1 MIYFTFARFLSLDPH
16 TMSDTVSVPMSK
28 AEPEPDRDRISHKR
42 TLFRC
47 LNLLLMLITCH
58 NYGHPRLDINPQPP
72 KKESSQSLV
81 LSKYILKAL
90 EGVAQLL
97 VVNDEIAAVTV
108 VLTEGGSGL
117 ARPPFTTPLLQL
129 NCVVTH
135 STEDEES
142 DGQAKQPALHEGRTS
157 DQVGGAS
164 KGKGT
169 EGGGRVEGADGD
181 KGGQEQSIMTKLQ
194 RVASMIF
201 LCCKNPERLKSAKS
215 PPPPSEERI
224 QLLTDQESPDGGETG
239 GPSDRGSDLETRSQP
254 PIGSDNHLATPLP
267 DIQPE
272 GKSSIKDWLPKDF
285 LL

>member
-1 MIYFTFARFLSLDPH
+1 
-16 TMSDTVSVPMSK
+16 
-28 AEPEPDRDRISHKR
+28 
-42 TLFRC
+42 
-47 LNLLLMLITCH
+47 MLITCH

-142 DGQAKQPALHEGRTS
+142 DGQAKQPALHEGHKS

-164 KGKGT
+164 KGKGN
-169 EGGGRVEGADGD
+169 EGGSRVEQAAGDADH
-181 KGGQEQSIMTKLQ
+181 
-194 RVASMIF
+194 
-201 LCCKNPERLKSAKS
+201 
-215 PPPPSEERI
+215 
-224 QLLTDQESPDGGETG
+224 GE
-239 GPSDRGSDLETRSQP
+239 DLETRSQP
-254 PIGSDNHLATPLP
+254 PLP
-267 DIQPE
+267 AE